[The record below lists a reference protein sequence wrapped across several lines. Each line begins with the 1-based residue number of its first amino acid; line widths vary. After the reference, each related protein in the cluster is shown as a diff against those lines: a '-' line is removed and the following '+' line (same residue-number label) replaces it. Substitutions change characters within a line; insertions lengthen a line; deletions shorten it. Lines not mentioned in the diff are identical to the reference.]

1 MPGPYRRSQER
12 KERLRK
18 GACRSAIPALF
29 TITEEE
35 EGHRG
40 ARRRQRVSDSQ
51 NQTAERRASSGP
63 DSSSSGQALS
73 NTPALTLSPT
83 PTPSHNAANKP
94 ELLVLKVDERQRMA
108 RERREEKEKQIAA
121 RELAWQEK
129 EEKAKQY
136 YEKHLEER
144 RRRLEEQ
151 RMKEDKRRAAVEE
164 KRRHKLEE
172 EKARHEAVLRR
183 TVERSQRAKQNRW
196 SWGGALP
203 VNTPTTPRGFV
214 ESSFLYPL
222 DLAGLEHHLQG
233 AFSVYRRY
241 GLSHQYAERRSV
253 STMNLSKHPADQVI
267 TKRLSY
273 SSATLLHSPDRALQ
287 KRTSSSPFLSK
298 SQSKLRPSGGKATND
313 SPAGMRRMPLT
324 PWENTVVSRLLQP
337 THSYLARSR
346 SAVSLSGDA
355 VSCHPMG
362 STSFK
367 SIQSQPLA
375 PCRNHEPRLPK
386 DVTNRRKT
394 TGNLLEKHKDF
405 VRKSWTN
412 LSLPLTTPP
421 RNLPPAKRSQSP
433 GKQQSRVTAPSPGRP
448 RQKPS
453 PRPPPPKQLHSPSG
467 EDVGNLR
474 PSRVAPE
481 SFSLIGPQPGGG
493 PEGDQAGLTPS
504 PMQPRPQTQGQLKA
518 SLHTDTDD
526 TTVNQC
532 VDSPPAQRPTTGTTD
547 PEEATRILAE
557 KRRQAREQREKEEQE
572 RREQE
577 EQERRGKEE
586 MARRKA
592 EERQRREEEAQRQ
605 AEEKNRREEE
615 ERQEEEKR
623 VQQQEEEEAQRQQQL
638 RDEEEYRQKEEA
650 EKLRMEREKHFQKE
664 EAERMERKKR
674 LEEIMKRT
682 RRSDPAE
689 KKTNP
694 PKTGDQ
700 SAPPPSV
707 SLSEAEVEHSDSNG
721 HGAPDPNRDL
731 NISMLPP
738 TEESEDGS
746 FEEVL
751 FLPSESRPPPS
762 GEEDEEHDHHL
773 PVIAFRENGIVKPMS
788 GGTDNVSLQH
798 RADVV

>member
-203 VNTPTTPRGFV
+203 VNTPTTPR
-214 ESSFLYPL
+214 
-222 DLAGLEHHLQG
+222 D
-233 AFSVYRRY
+233 
-241 GLSHQYAERRSV
+241 AERRSV

-273 SSATLLHSPDRALQ
+273 SSATLLHSPDR
-287 KRTSSSPFLSK
+287 
-298 SQSKLRPSGGKATND
+298 
-313 SPAGMRRMPLT
+313 GMRRMPLT

-355 VSCHPMG
+355 ALPVCPRSVSCHPMG

>member
-203 VNTPTTPRGFV
+203 VNTPTTPR
-214 ESSFLYPL
+214 
-222 DLAGLEHHLQG
+222 D
-233 AFSVYRRY
+233 
-241 GLSHQYAERRSV
+241 AERRSV

-355 VSCHPMG
+355 ALPVCPRSVSCHPMG